1 MDVCPRYL
9 LSNQIPFEIGSTKCD
24 PALTCFLPSHS
35 FASHV
40 SFWDDK
46 KRKLVQ
52 QNVRNHTSWCKQWWD
67 GINKVFILS
76 EELGTI
82 SVYGKRYHL
91 TQTAI
96 LFKYGMFSQG
106 PNFLQ
111 WRQKAAIEF
120 VSRLPSI
127 NDRNTLGWWESECR
141 ISWGS
146 KHLTGVRFGVNPS
159 TLDFNRNSRE
169 RRKLLLV
176 ICVSILHL
184 MVCHPVYTAR
194 CNIWEILL

>member
-96 LFKYGMFSQG
+96 LFKYGMFFPRSQLFAMA
-106 PNFLQ
+106 PESCDWICVQTSEHQ
-111 WRQKAAIEF
+111 WPKY
-120 VSRLPSI
+120 
-127 NDRNTLGWWESECR
+127 
-141 ISWGS
+141 
-146 KHLTGVRFGVNPS
+146 TGVMGKRMQNLVREQAFDRCSLRCKPIYLRFQ
-159 TLDFNRNSRE
+159 
-169 RRKLLLV
+169 
-176 ICVSILHL
+176 
-184 MVCHPVYTAR
+184 
-194 CNIWEILL
+194 